1 MLRHYIKVALRLIRR
16 SLLFSSINLMGFVLG
31 LTAAFLIYLWVVD
44 ELTHDDCFRDGSR
57 IYRVTELRRE
67 AGGEVKESPRLP
79 RTLAMDFRQKFP
91 QVEDA
96 TSIKYGDRHSYGV
109 GEGKMITADDV
120 YVDSTFFHFFSFP
133 VVEGVP
139 QRINDDSKNVVLSA
153 DLARKFFG
161 SAPAVGQK
169 LTYSFGDIINDVYTV
184 VAVVDIPRKSHIRF
198 ELAMSMDAY
207 GRGGVSIDWDTFTES
222 MHVYVKMKQGS
233 TMLRSEAQAMS
244 RLLADRGEKNIR
256 LGFQPLHDIYLHTC
270 FADPDVEKHGNLST
284 VYLFIAL
291 AVLVIFM
298 GAFNFTTLSTA
309 RASLRYK
316 EVGVRKVTGAKR
328 RVLIGQFLSEGMVQA
343 CIALVLA
350 MALTELTLPLF
361 NRVMETDLRLEASW
375 SVVLYMLFG
384 IVGVGCL
391 AGSYPAFY
399 LSSVNPLL
407 AFKGGRKTGR
417 KGGLIRGLVCVQ
429 FVIALVLMLLTGI
442 VFKQLHY
449 MQNKDMGLDKE
460 NILCIYTSL
469 WYNVGDFKQE
479 LLRNP
484 DIKGVSMSTDLGNF
498 GEGTSFKDGS
508 KVEWTD
514 VDGRT
519 DSLRMVQLW
528 ADGDFMKTF
537 GMELVKGKL
546 MDADFGRYWDSSKE
560 KTTVINETA
569 WRAMKVAD
577 PIGMEIRS
585 EWGIPLRIVG
595 VVKDFNFQ
603 SMREQIKP
611 AYIWYSPEAVQYL
624 YIKIAPERRQ
634 QTLAF
639 IKEKFEEFAARDNAF
654 IKDFNYQF
662 FSDKLNQSYASE
674 HQQSRMLLFFTVLAI
689 VIAVMGVFGLVALS
703 TEQRTKEI
711 GIRKVNGAHSDRI
724 VRMFCREYLVW
735 VGIAFVVAC
744 PVGYWLMSSWLSEFA
759 YQTPISWWL
768 FLLAGLLTA
777 AITLLTV
784 VGQTWRKASQNPVE
798 SLRYE

>member
-67 AGGEVKESPRLP
+67 TGGEVKESPCLP
-79 RTLAMDFRQKFP
+79 RVLAMDFRQKFP

-96 TSIKYGDRHSYGV
+96 TSIKYGDRHSYEAGV
-109 GEGKMITADDV
+109 GKMITADDV
-120 YVDSTFFHFFSFP
+120 YVDSTFFRFFSFP

-169 LTYSFGDIINDVYTV
+169 LTYSFGNSINDVYTV

-198 ELAMSMDAY
+198 ELAMPMEAY
-207 GRGGVSIDWDTFTES
+207 GRGGVNINWNIFTES
-222 MHVYVKMKQGS
+222 MHVYIKMKEGS
-233 TMLRSEAQAMS
+233 AMLRSEAQSMS
-244 RLLADRGEKNIR
+244 RLLADRGEKNVR
-256 LGFQPLHDIYLHTC
+256 LGFQPLHDIYLHTR
-270 FADPDVEKHGNLST
+270 FADPDVKQHGNLST

-291 AVLVIFM
+291 AVLIIFM

-343 CIALVLA
+343 CIALLLA
-350 MALTELTLPLF
+350 LALTELTLPLF

-375 SVVLYMLFG
+375 SVVFYMLFG

-460 NILCIYTSL
+460 NIVTIYTSL
-469 WYNVGDFKQE
+469 WYNVGEFKQE

-528 ADGDFMKTF
+528 ADGDFVKTF

-546 MDADFGRYWDSSKE
+546 MDSDFGGYWDSSKE

-639 IKEKFEEFAARDNAF
+639 IKEKFEEFAKRDDAF
-654 IKDFNYQF
+654 IKEFSYQF
-662 FSDKLNQSYASE
+662 FSDKLNQNYARE

-744 PVGYWLMSSWLSEFA
+744 PVGYWLMSNWLSEFA

>member
-16 SLLFSSINLMGFVLG
+16 SLLFSSINLVGFVLG

-67 AGGEVKESPRLP
+67 AGGEIKESPRLP

-96 TSIKYGDRHSYGV
+96 TAIKYGDLYSYEA
-109 GEGKMITADDV
+109 EGGKKMTVTEV
-120 YVDSTFFHFFSFP
+120 YVDSTFFRFFTFP
-133 VVEGVP
+133 VVEGTS
-139 QRINDDSKNVVLSA
+139 QRINDNPNNVVISSE
-153 DLARKFFG
+153 LARKFFG
-161 SAPAVGQK
+161 SSSAVGQK
-169 LTYSFGDIINDVYTV
+169 LTYSFGSFTNDVYTV

-198 ELAMSMDAY
+198 EMAMPMEAY
-207 GRGGVSIDWDTFTES
+207 GRGSTTIDWDTFTES
-222 MHVYVKMKQGS
+222 MHVYVKMKKES

-244 RLLADRGEKNIR
+244 RLLADRGEKDVR
-256 LGFQPLHDIYLHTC
+256 LGFQPLHDIYLHTR
-270 FADPDVEKHGNLST
+270 FADPDVKRHGNLST

-309 RASLRYK
+309 RASLRYR

-361 NRVMETDLRLEASW
+361 NRVMETDLQLEASW
-375 SVVLYMLFG
+375 SVVLYILFG

-449 MQNKDMGLDKE
+449 LQNKDMGLDKE
-460 NILCIYTSL
+460 NIVCIYTSL

-484 DIKGVSMSTDLGNF
+484 DIKGVTMSSPIENF
-498 GEGTSFKDGS
+498 GEGTSYKDGN

-528 ADGDFMKTF
+528 ADGDFVKTF
-537 GMELVKGKL
+537 GMQLVKGKL
-546 MDADFGRYWDSSKE
+546 MDADFDNYWDHG
-560 KTTVINETA
+560 KTKTAVINETA

-577 PIGMEIRS
+577 PIGMEIRP
-585 EWGIPLRIVG
+585 EWGDPMRIVG

-611 AYIWYSPEAVQYL
+611 AYIWYSPEALSHL
-624 YIKIAPERRQ
+624 YIKIAPEQRQ

-639 IKEKFEEFAARDNAF
+639 IKEKFEEFATRDNAF
-654 IKDFNYQF
+654 IKDFSYQF
-662 FSDKLNQSYASE
+662 FSDKLNQNYVRE

-689 VIAVMGVFGLVALS
+689 LIAVMGVFGLVALS

-711 GIRKVNGAHSDRI
+711 GIRKVNGAHSDCI
-724 VRMFCREYLVW
+724 VRMFCCEYLVW

-744 PVGYWLMSSWLSEFA
+744 PVGYWLMRNWLSEFA

-768 FLLAGLLTA
+768 FLLVGLLVV

-784 VGQTWRKASQNPVE
+784 VGQTWHKASQNPVE